1 MLVETISAIGSA
13 VTGAIRQAAQATGTG
28 FSYLLATAKIESGLN
43 PQVKS
48 PTSSATGLFQFI
60 DQTWLMTMKQS
71 GAALGYGRYA
81 DAIERT
87 ASGRYF
93 VRDPAMRAEILNLR
107 KDPTANAAMAGALTQ
122 QNAAR
127 LKSKIG
133 RDPTAGELYIAHFL
147 GSGGASKLINAAGKN
162 PNVKAAALFPRAA
175 AANRSIFYDKQGSAR
190 SVTGVYSTLTTKLA
204 RAMPVQTPTQVA
216 QAPIAP
222 QTKASVA
229 ARSAAPVQA
238 LAAIKSAV
246 PIQAPAPI
254 QSVSAPQQLL
264 SPTRMAAVAPTIPM
278 PPLAQSVAPLMFSQS
293 QMKTV
298 AALTPAPAAPP
309 PAPVAM
315 AAGNQS
321 VFYDLFSSDG
331 RGAVSRV
338 VSDLWGIR
346 AANAAPA
353 SSAVTPPTAIGPAS
367 AADQGPARGLHPSRA
382 VRPKS

>member
-1 MLVETISAIGSA
+1 
-13 VTGAIRQAAQATGTG
+13 
-28 FSYLLATAKIESGLN
+28 
-43 PQVKS
+43 
-48 PTSSATGLFQFI
+48 
-60 DQTWLMTMKQS
+60 
-71 GAALGYGRYA
+71 
-81 DAIERT
+81 
-87 ASGRYF
+87 
-93 VRDPAMRAEILNLR
+93 
-107 KDPTANAAMAGALTQ
+107 
-122 QNAAR
+122 
-127 LKSKIG
+127 
-133 RDPTAGELYIAHFL
+133 
-147 GSGGASKLINAAGKN
+147 
-162 PNVKAAALFPRAA
+162 
-175 AANRSIFYDKQGSAR
+175 
-190 SVTGVYSTLTTKLA
+190 

-264 SPTRMAAVAPTIPM
+264 SPTRMAAVAPTIPI

-346 AANAAPA
+346 
-353 SSAVTPPTAIGPAS
+353 
-367 AADQGPARGLHPSRA
+367 
-382 VRPKS
+382 